1 VKLSVILPTLN
12 EENFITKTLQSI
24 AQQELPNGVS
34 LELLIVDGGSSDLT
48 CEKVISF
55 FDSNDTLPVRMFR
68 SVRGR
73 AVQLN
78 CGADFAT
85 GDALLFLHAD
95 TTLSTNALAEL
106 ARVMQDEHVQY
117 GYFAMNF
124 DDPHPLAMLY
134 SAATRLNSILT
145 HYGDSGIFARRTF
158 FEAIGRFPEQ
168 EFMEDVEFLLRA
180 RAVAEPTLIAS
191 ATVTTSARRFK
202 KNGFL
207 SQQLLNA
214 YLIARYI
221 LGADV
226 HELKKRY
233 NSLER

>member
-1 VKLSVILPTLN
+1 VKLSVVLPTLN
-12 EENFITKTLQSI
+12 EEDFITKTLQSI
-24 AQQELPNGVS
+24 AEQKLPDGVS
-34 LELLIVDGGSSDLT
+34 FELLIVDGGSSDRT
-48 CEKVISF
+48 CEKISSF
-55 FDSNDTLPVRMFR
+55 FNSNSALPMQMLR
-68 SVRGR
+68 SKKGR
-73 AVQLN
+73 AAQLN
-78 CGADFAT
+78 YGADFAT

-95 TTLSTNALAEL
+95 TTLSPNALAEL
-106 ARVMQDEHVQY
+106 ARVMQNETVQY

-124 DDPHPLAMLY
+124 DDPHPLAALY
-134 SAATRLNSILT
+134 SAATRINSILT

-180 RAVAEPTLIAS
+180 RAVAEPTLITN

-226 HELKKRY
+226 HELKRCY

>member
-1 VKLSVILPTLN
+1 MVAAVTAPVKKLARFLTATVLYLCKCCVAKKVEQRNSTTAQILPQAMPYCFCT
-12 EENFITKTLQSI
+12 
-24 AQQELPNGVS
+24 P
-34 LELLIVDGGSSDLT
+34 
-48 CEKVISF
+48 
-55 FDSNDTLPVRMFR
+55 
-68 SVRGR
+68 
-73 AVQLN
+73 
-78 CGADFAT
+78 
-85 GDALLFLHAD
+85 D
-95 TTLSTNALAEL
+95 TTLSPNALAEL
-106 ARVMQDEHVQY
+106 ARAMQNETVQY

-124 DDPHPLAMLY
+124 DDPHPLAALY
-134 SAATRLNSILT
+134 SAATRINSILT

-180 RAVAEPTLIAS
+180 RAVAEPTLITN

-226 HELKKRY
+226 HELKRCY